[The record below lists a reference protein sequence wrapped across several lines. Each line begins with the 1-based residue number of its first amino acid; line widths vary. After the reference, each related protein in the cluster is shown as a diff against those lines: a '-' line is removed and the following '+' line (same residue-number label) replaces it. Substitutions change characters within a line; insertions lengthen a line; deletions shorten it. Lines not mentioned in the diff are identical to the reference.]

1 VDAGR
6 AVGQQVGALHR
17 RVGHAELGH
26 RLVARPALVQV
37 GEDVVGDRRAADA
50 RHARELVVGRDG
62 QDAGHDRDL
71 DADRAGAG
79 DEVVVERV
87 VEEELGDEEADARV
101 DLLLEVA
108 QVVLGRGGVDVSLR
122 EARRADREAGVVAAD
137 ELDELARVL
146 EAALGLR
153 PLLLALRR
161 VAAQGEH
168 VVEAQ

>member
-1 VDAGR
+1 MRKPTPG
-6 AVGQQVGALHR
+6 
-17 RVGHAELGH
+17 
-26 RLVARPALVQV
+26 
-37 GEDVVGDRRAADA
+37 
-50 RHARELVVGRDG
+50 
-62 QDAGHDRDL
+62 
-71 DADRAGAG
+71 
-79 DEVVVERV
+79 
-87 VEEELGDEEADARV
+87 V

-108 QVVLGRGGVDVSLR
+108 QVVLGRGRVDVRLG

-168 VVEAQ
+168 VVEAQRAHLVERGAQLVDGRARRR